1 MKTIIAI
8 TLIGLM
14 CIMTGMAYAQPDSI
28 YSNEIRE
35 ADGTSGQNTNAGSGI
50 KTGHIQNGA
59 VTSVEIRDGA
69 VTSVDIQNG
78 AVTSVDIQNG
88 AVTSVKI
95 QNGAVNDEKI
105 TGPISGSKI
114 NFTGLNLNA
123 DTLDGIHST
132 GFASSAH
139 NHDTEYQK
147 KYANVAVLQSC

>member
-78 AVTSVDIQNG
+78 AVTSV
-88 AVTSVKI
+88 KI